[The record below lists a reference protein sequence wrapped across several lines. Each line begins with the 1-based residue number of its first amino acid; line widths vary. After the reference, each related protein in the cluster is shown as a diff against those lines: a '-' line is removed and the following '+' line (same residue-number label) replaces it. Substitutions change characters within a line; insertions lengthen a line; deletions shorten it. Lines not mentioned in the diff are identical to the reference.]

1 MTRFASLG
9 SGSQGNCLI
18 FESGTTRILLD
29 CGFNTRETTTRL
41 ARLGLAPENITGII
55 VTHEHSD
62 HVGGVFPFARR
73 HGVPV
78 WLTYGTLSAIREANA
93 AADEGVK
100 VTLIDGHASI
110 EIGDALVQP
119 YTVPHDAREPVQY
132 VLSDGVR
139 RLGVLTDAGCVTPH
153 IEAMLSGCEALV
165 LETNHDLG
173 MLNKGAYPAWLKARV
188 SGRFGHLD
196 NDASGTLLASL
207 DRSRLRH
214 IVAAHLSRQNNTPEL
229 ARSALVSALGCAP
242 EWVALAD
249 QVDGFGWRDLS

>member
-1 MTRFASLG
+1 MIRFASLG

-18 FESGTTRILLD
+18 FESAATRILLD
-29 CGFNTRETTTRL
+29 CGFNARETAMRL
-41 ARLGLAPENITGII
+41 ARLGLVPEDIAGII

-73 HGVPV
+73 HGLPV
-78 WLTYGTLSAIREANA
+78 WLTYGTLSAIQESNA
-93 AADEGVK
+93 DIDQDVT

-110 EIGDALVQP
+110 EIGDVLVQP

-132 VLSDGVR
+132 VLSDGAR
-139 RLGVLTDAGCVTPH
+139 RLGVLTDTGCSTPH

-188 SGRFGHLD
+188 CGRFGHLD
-196 NDASGTLLASL
+196 NDSSAALLASL
-207 DRSRLRH
+207 DCSRLQH
-214 IVAAHLSRQNNTPEL
+214 LFAAHLSKQNNTPAL
-229 ARSALVSALGCAP
+229 ARAALVSALGCAP
-242 EWVALAD
+242 EWVGLAD
-249 QVDGFGWRDLS
+249 QAEGFGWRDLY

>member
-18 FESGTTRILLD
+18 FESATTRILLD
-29 CGFNTRETTTRL
+29 CGFNPRETALRL
-41 ARLGLAPENITGII
+41 GRLGLVPEDLTGII

-73 HGVPV
+73 HGLPV
-78 WLTYGTLSAIREANA
+78 WLTYGTLTAAREQDAGV
-93 AADEGVK
+93 DEGVA
-100 VTLIDGHASI
+100 VTLIDGHAPV
-110 EIGDALVQP
+110 EIGDVLVQP

-139 RLGVLTDAGCVTPH
+139 RLGVLTDAGCSTPH

-173 MLNKGAYPAWLKARV
+173 LLRKGAYPAWLKARV

-196 NDASGTLLASL
+196 NESSAALLASL
-207 DRSRLRH
+207 DCSRLRH
-214 IVAAHLSRQNNTPEL
+214 LVAAHLSKQNNTPEL
-229 ARSALVSALGCAP
+229 ARAALVSALGCEP
-242 EWVALAD
+242 DWVGLAD
-249 QVDGFGWRDLS
+249 QSEGFGWRDLS